1 MITIF
6 YDYDHQSHKDFFRV
20 MFSQNNF
27 SVTQVEKS
35 CENEV
40 LSRLVEVEARCLPGR
55 RGNLTIE
62 LVVIVLKCS
71 E

>member
-40 LSRLVEVEARCLPGR
+40 LSRLVVVEARCLLGR